1 LALTPGTRLGVYE
14 VTAQIGEGGMGAIY
28 RATDTSL
35 GRQVAIKVLPD
46 AFAADPDRLA
56 RFEREAKT
64 LASLNHPHIAAVYGF
79 EKSAGHYAFVM
90 ELVEGED
97 LSQRI
102 ARGAI
107 PLDEALPIAKQIA
120 EALEEAHEHGI
131 IHRDLKPANIKV
143 RSDGTVKVLDF
154 GLAKAMEPARGSSPS
169 MSVSPTI
176 TTPAMT
182 QAGMILGTAAYMSPE
197 QARGIDVDKRT
208 DLWAFGVVLWEM
220 LTGKRLFE
228 GATVS
233 DAIAAVLRA
242 EPQWATLPSDTP
254 ALIQRLLRRC
264 LEKDRKRRL
273 DSASVGRLE
282 IEETL
287 TSAPDLHVGVVPAV
301 LPSSA
306 RNTASRW
313 MIVAAAMGLLA
324 AAALLY
330 AGRSGGRAADARVN
344 AVPVVVL
351 MDTSAPRGVYDPRT
365 RQNSGTNADDIS
377 DALGSLPVALHKETL
392 GATWN
397 REDQIV
403 KQNPDLVVIHR
414 SAFIHAMVLEF
425 ELGYSVPVP
434 TGPSSL
440 PPTTNGAPPSVEIL
454 RDRLSPIG
462 MDKLEAFIG
471 YVGGAN
477 PRTRF
482 LVYSR
487 DWPDAARVAWEQSLV
502 RRFPTMRDRVSPIRI
517 AIRDGTASFRDP
529 QTIAQMTQ
537 AVQSLL
543 GLKATGFE
551 Q

>member
-1 LALTPGTRLGVYE
+1 
-14 VTAQIGEGGMGAIY
+14 MGAVY

-46 AFAADPDRLA
+46 AFAANPDRLA

-64 LASLNHPHIAAVYGF
+64 LASLNHPRIAAIYGF
-79 EKSAGHYAFVM
+79 EKSAHQHALVM

-97 LSQRI
+97 LSQRL
-102 ARGAI
+102 ARGPI
-107 PLDEALPIAKQIA
+107 PLDEALPIAQQIA
-120 EALEEAHEHGI
+120 AALEEAHEHGI

-154 GLAKAMEPARGSSPS
+154 GLAKAIEPPGSVAPS
-169 MSVSPTI
+169 ASLSPTI

-182 QAGMILGTAAYMSPE
+182 RAGMILGTAAYMSPE

-220 LTGKRLFE
+220 LTGARLFE

-233 DAIAAVLRA
+233 DALAAVLRA
-242 EPQWATLPSDTP
+242 EPPWATLPASTP
-254 ALIQRLLRRC
+254 VAIRRLLRRC

-282 IEETL
+282 IEEAL
-287 TSAPDLHVGVVPAV
+287 AAVPAIEGGAA
-301 LPSSA
+301 PAAQPASA
-306 RNTASRW
+306 RKTAAPW
-313 MIVAAAMGLLA
+313 IVSAVMGLLA
-324 AAALLY
+324 VAAVLY
-330 AGRSGGRAADARVN
+330 AVGSGDRRAGPPVN

-414 SAFIHAMVLEF
+414 SAFTHAMVLEF
-425 ELGYSVPVP
+425 ELGYAAA
-434 TGPSSL
+434 TGPSGV
-440 PPTTNGAPPSVEIL
+440 PPTVTGPPPSTEFL
-454 RDRLSPIG
+454 RNHLSTAG
-462 MDKLEAFIG
+462 VDKLEAFIG

-487 DWPDAARVAWEQSLV
+487 DWPDAARVAWEQNLV

-517 AIRDGTASFRDP
+517 EIRDGTASFRDP
-529 QTIAQMTQ
+529 QTIVQMTQ

-543 GLKATGFE
+543 GLKATAPKP
-551 Q
+551 

>member
-1 LALTPGTRLGVYE
+1 VYE
-14 VTAQIGEGGMGAIY
+14 VVAQIGEGGMGAVY
-28 RATDTSL
+28 CATDTSL
-35 GRQVAIKVLPD
+35 GRQVAIKVLPE
-46 AFAADPDRLA
+46 AFAANPDRLA

-64 LASLNHPHIAAVYGF
+64 LASLNHPHIAAIYGF
-79 EKSAGHYAFVM
+79 EKSAHQHALVM

-97 LSQRI
+97 LSQRL

-154 GLAKAMEPARGSSPS
+154 GLAKAIEPVGSSSPS
-169 MSVSPTI
+169 ASLSPTI

-182 QAGMILGTAAYMSPE
+182 RAGMILGTAAYMSPE
-197 QARGIDVDKRT
+197 QARGIEVDKRT

-220 LTGKRLFE
+220 LTGARLFE

-233 DAIAAVLRA
+233 DALAAVLRA
-242 EPQWATLPSDTP
+242 EPPWAALPASTP
-254 ALIQRLLRRC
+254 AGIKRLLRRC

-273 DSASVGRLE
+273 DSASVARLE

-287 TSAPDLHVGVVPAV
+287 TAVPTIDGGAV
-301 LPSSA
+301 AAAQPASA
-306 RNTASRW
+306 RNTAAPW
-313 MIVAAAMGLLA
+313 IVSAVMGLLA
-324 AAALLY
+324 VAAVLY
-330 AGRSGGRAADARVN
+330 SLGIGDRRAGPPVN

-403 KQNPDLVVIHR
+403 KQNPDLVIIHR

-425 ELGYSVPVP
+425 ELGYSAAS
-434 TGPSSL
+434 GPSGV
-440 PPTTNGAPPSVEIL
+440 PPTTTGPPPSTEFL
-454 RDRLSPIG
+454 RDHLSSAG
-462 MDKLEAFIG
+462 VDKLEAFIG

-487 DWPDAARVAWEQSLV
+487 DWPDAARVAWEQNLV
-502 RRFPTMRDRVSPIRI
+502 RRFPTMKDRVSPLSIQ
-517 AIRDGTASFRDP
+517 IRDGTASFRDP

-543 GLKATGFE
+543 GLKATGPS

>member
-1 LALTPGTRLGVYE
+1 VYE
-14 VTAQIGEGGMGAIY
+14 VVAQIGEGGMGAVY

-46 AFAADPDRLA
+46 AFAANPDRLV

-64 LASLNHPHIAAVYGF
+64 LASLNHPHIAAIYGF
-79 EKSAGHYAFVM
+79 EKSAHQHALVM

-107 PLDEALPIAKQIA
+107 PLDEALPIAHQIA

-154 GLAKAMEPARGSSPS
+154 GLAKAIEPAGSSLPS
-169 MSVSPTI
+169 ASLSPTI
-176 TTPAMT
+176 TTPAT
-182 QAGMILGTAAYMSPE
+182 TRAGMILGTAAYMSPE

-220 LTGKRLFE
+220 LSGTRLFQ

-233 DAIAAVLRA
+233 DALAAVLRA
-242 EPQWATLPSDTP
+242 DPPWATLPINTP
-254 ALIQRLLRRC
+254 AGINRLLRRC

-273 DSASVGRLE
+273 DSAAVARLD

-287 TSAPDLHVGVVPAV
+287 TAVPAIEGGVVPAARPPLRRNIAPWIV
-301 LPSSA
+301 SA
-306 RNTASRW
+306 
-313 MIVAAAMGLLA
+313 VMGLLA
-324 AAALLY
+324 VAAVLY
-330 AGRSGGRAADARVN
+330 GLGIGGRRAAPPVN

-397 REDQIV
+397 REEQIV

-414 SAFIHAMVLEF
+414 SAFTHAMVLEF
-425 ELGYSVPVP
+425 ELGYSAA
-434 TGPSSL
+434 TGPSAVPPITTGPP
-440 PPTTNGAPPSVEIL
+440 PPTEFL
-454 RDRLSPIG
+454 RGHLSSAG
-462 MDKLEAFIG
+462 VDKLEAFIG
-471 YVGGAN
+471 YVGAAN

-487 DWPDAARVAWEQSLV
+487 DWPDAARVAWEQNLV
-502 RRFPTMRDRVSPIRI
+502 RRFPTMRGRVSPIRI
-517 AIRDGTASFRDP
+517 EIRDGTASFRDP

-543 GLKATGFE
+543 GLKATGPK

>member
-1 LALTPGTRLGVYE
+1 LAITPGTRIGVYE
-14 VTAQIGEGGMGAIY
+14 VVAQIGQGGMGAVY

-46 AFAADPDRLA
+46 AFAANPDRLA

-64 LASLNHPHIAAVYGF
+64 LASLNHPHIAAIYGF
-79 EKSAGHYAFVM
+79 EKSAHQHALVM

-107 PLDEALPIAKQIA
+107 PLDDALPIAQQIA
-120 EALEEAHEHGI
+120 QALEEAHEHGI

-154 GLAKAMEPARGSSPS
+154 GLAKAIEPAKSSSPS
-169 MSVSPTI
+169 PSLSPTI

-182 QAGMILGTAAYMSPE
+182 QAGMVLGTAAYMSPE

-220 LTGKRLFE
+220 LTGARLFE

-233 DAIAAVLRA
+233 DALAAVLRA
-242 EPQWATLPSDTP
+242 EPPWATLPTSTP
-254 ALIQRLLRRC
+254 AGIKRLLRRC

-273 DSASVGRLE
+273 DSALAGRLE

-287 TSAPDLHVGVVPAV
+287 TAVPAIEDG
-301 LPSSA
+301 A
-306 RNTASRW
+306 
-313 MIVAAAMGLLA
+313 VAAAQPSAARTTAAPWIVSAVMGLLA
-324 AAALLY
+324 VVAVLY
-330 AGRSGGRAADARVN
+330 GLGIRDHRAGPPVN

-397 REDQIV
+397 REDQVV
-403 KQNPDLVVIHR
+403 KQNPDLIVIHR
-414 SAFIHAMVLEF
+414 SAFTHAMVLEF
-425 ELGYSVPVP
+425 ELGYSAA
-434 TGPSSL
+434 TAPSGV
-440 PPTTNGAPPSVEIL
+440 PPTTTGPPPSTEFL
-454 RDRLSPIG
+454 RDHLSSAG
-462 MDKLEAFIG
+462 VDKLEAFIG

-487 DWPDAARVAWEQSLV
+487 DWPDAARVAWEQNLV
-502 RRFPTMRDRVSPIRI
+502 RRFPTMRGRVSPIRI
-517 AIRDGTASFRDP
+517 QIRDGTASFRDP

-543 GLKATGFE
+543 SLKPTGPK

>member
-1 LALTPGTRLGVYE
+1 MRLGVYE
-14 VTAQIGEGGMGAIY
+14 VTAQIGEGGMGAVY

-79 EKSAGHYAFVM
+79 EKSAGHYALVM
-90 ELVEGED
+90 ELVDGED
-97 LSQRI
+97 LSDRI

-120 EALEEAHEHGI
+120 AALAEAHEHGI

-154 GLAKAMEPARGSSPS
+154 GLAKAEPAKSSSPS
-169 MSVSPTI
+169 LSISPTI

-182 QAGMILGTAAYMSPE
+182 QAGMIVGTAAYMSPE
-197 QARGIDVDKRT
+197 QARGIDIDKRT

-242 EPQWATLPSDTP
+242 EPLWATLPSDTP
-254 ALIQRLLRRC
+254 VLIQRLLRRC
-264 LEKDRKRRL
+264 LEKDRRRRL

-287 TSAPDLHVGVVPAV
+287 TAASAHQGDVTPPALHAAKNAAAPW
-301 LPSSA
+301 L
-306 RNTASRW
+306 
-313 MIVAAAMGLLA
+313 IVAAVIGTLA
-324 AAALLY
+324 TAAFLY
-330 AGRSGGRAADARVN
+330 DLGGGGTPAGPPVN

-397 REDQIV
+397 REDQVV

-414 SAFIHAMVLEF
+414 SAFTHAMVLEF
-425 ELGYSVPVP
+425 ELGYS
-434 TGPSSL
+434 TATTPSGV
-440 PPTTNGAPPSVEIL
+440 PPTTAGPPPSTEFL
-454 RDRLSPIG
+454 RDHLSSAG
-462 MDKLEAFIG
+462 VDKLEAFIG

-487 DWPDAARVAWEQSLV
+487 DWPDATRVTWEQSLV
-502 RRFPTMRDRVSPIRI
+502 RRFPTLRDRVSSTRI
-517 AIRDGTASFRDP
+517 SIRDGTASFRDP

-543 GLKATGFE
+543 GLNAAGSR

>member
-1 LALTPGTRLGVYE
+1 MAITPGTRIGVYE
-14 VTAQIGEGGMGAIY
+14 VVAQIGQGGMGAVY

-46 AFAADPDRLA
+46 AFAANPDRLA

-64 LASLNHPHIAAVYGF
+64 LASLNHPHIAAIYGF
-79 EKSAGHYAFVM
+79 EKSAHQHALVM

-107 PLDEALPIAKQIA
+107 PLDDALPIAQQIA
-120 EALEEAHEHGI
+120 QALEEAHEHGI

-154 GLAKAMEPARGSSPS
+154 GLAKAIEPAKSSSPS
-169 MSVSPTI
+169 PSLSPTI

-182 QAGMILGTAAYMSPE
+182 QAGMVLGTAAYMSPE

-220 LTGKRLFE
+220 LTGARLFE

-233 DAIAAVLRA
+233 DALAAVLRA
-242 EPQWATLPSDTP
+242 EPPWATLPTSTP
-254 ALIQRLLRRC
+254 AGIKRLLRRC

-273 DSASVGRLE
+273 DSALAGRLE

-287 TSAPDLHVGVVPAV
+287 TAVPAIEDG
-301 LPSSA
+301 A
-306 RNTASRW
+306 
-313 MIVAAAMGLLA
+313 VAAAQPSAARTTAAPWIVSAVMGLLA
-324 AAALLY
+324 VVAVLY
-330 AGRSGGRAADARVN
+330 GLGIRDHRAGPPVN

-397 REDQIV
+397 REDQVV
-403 KQNPDLVVIHR
+403 KQNPDLIVIHR
-414 SAFIHAMVLEF
+414 SAFTHAMVLEF
-425 ELGYSVPVP
+425 ELGYSAA
-434 TGPSSL
+434 TAPSGV
-440 PPTTNGAPPSVEIL
+440 PPTTTGPPPSTEFL
-454 RDRLSPIG
+454 RDHLSSAG
-462 MDKLEAFIG
+462 VDKLEAFIG

-487 DWPDAARVAWEQSLV
+487 DWPDAARVAWEQNLV
-502 RRFPTMRDRVSPIRI
+502 RRFPTMRGRVSPIRI
-517 AIRDGTASFRDP
+517 QIRDGTASFRDP

-543 GLKATGFE
+543 SLKPTGPK

>member
-1 LALTPGTRLGVYE
+1 MAITPGTRIGVYE
-14 VTAQIGEGGMGAIY
+14 VVAQIGQGGMGAVY

-46 AFAADPDRLA
+46 AFAANPDRLA

-64 LASLNHPHIAAVYGF
+64 LASLNHPHIAAIYGF
-79 EKSAGHYAFVM
+79 EKSAHQHALVM

-107 PLDEALPIAKQIA
+107 PLDDALPIAQQIA
-120 EALEEAHEHGI
+120 QALEEAHEHGI

-154 GLAKAMEPARGSSPS
+154 GLAKAIEPAKSSSPS
-169 MSVSPTI
+169 ASLSPTI

-182 QAGMILGTAAYMSPE
+182 QAGMVLGTAAYMSPE

-220 LTGKRLFE
+220 LTGARLFE

-233 DAIAAVLRA
+233 DALAAVLRA
-242 EPQWATLPSDTP
+242 EPPWATLPTSTP
-254 ALIQRLLRRC
+254 AGIKRLLRRC

-273 DSASVGRLE
+273 DSALAGRLE

-287 TSAPDLHVGVVPAV
+287 TAVPAIEDG
-301 LPSSA
+301 A
-306 RNTASRW
+306 
-313 MIVAAAMGLLA
+313 VAAAQPSAARTTAAPWIVSAGMGLLA
-324 AAALLY
+324 VVAVLY
-330 AGRSGGRAADARVN
+330 GLGIRDGRAGPPVN

-397 REDQIV
+397 REDQVV
-403 KQNPDLVVIHR
+403 KQNPDLIVIHR
-414 SAFIHAMVLEF
+414 SAFTHAMVLEF
-425 ELGYSVPVP
+425 ELGYSAA
-434 TGPSSL
+434 TAPSGV
-440 PPTTNGAPPSVEIL
+440 PPTTTGPPPSTEFL
-454 RDRLSPIG
+454 RDHLSSAG
-462 MDKLEAFIG
+462 VDKLEAFIG

-487 DWPDAARVAWEQSLV
+487 DWPDAARVAWEQNLV
-502 RRFPTMRDRVSPIRI
+502 RRFPTMRGRVSPIRI
-517 AIRDGTASFRDP
+517 QIRDGTASFRDP

-543 GLKATGFE
+543 SLQPTGPK

>member
-1 LALTPGTRLGVYE
+1 MRLGVYE
-14 VTAQIGEGGMGAIY
+14 VTAQIGEGGMGAVY

-64 LASLNHPHIAAVYGF
+64 LASLNHPHIAGVYGF
-79 EKSAGHYAFVM
+79 EKSAGHCALVM

-120 EALEEAHEHGI
+120 AALEEAHEHGI

-154 GLAKAMEPARGSSPS
+154 GLAKAMEPARASSPS
-169 MSVSPTI
+169 MSISPTI

-182 QAGMILGTAAYMSPE
+182 QAGTILGTAAYMSPE

-242 EPQWATLPSDTP
+242 EPPWATLPSDTP

-287 TSAPDLHVGVVPAV
+287 TAASALQGSVTPAA
-301 LPSSA
+301 PHHAA
-306 RNTASRW
+306 RNAATPW
-313 MIVAAAMGLLA
+313 IIVAGVMGALA
-324 AAALLY
+324 TAALLY
-330 AGRSGGRAADARVN
+330 GLRTGGRPADPPVN

-392 GATWN
+392 SATWN
-397 REDQIV
+397 REEQVV

-414 SAFIHAMVLEF
+414 SAFTHAMVLEF
-425 ELGYSVPVP
+425 ELGYSAA
-434 TGPSSL
+434 TGPSGV
-440 PPTTNGAPPSVEIL
+440 PPTTTGPPPSTEFL
-454 RDRLSPIG
+454 RNHLSSAG
-462 MDKLEAFIG
+462 VDKLEAFIG

-487 DWPDAARVAWEQSLV
+487 DWPDPARVAWEQSLV
-502 RRFPTMRDRVSPIRI
+502 RRFPTIRDRVSSTRI

-529 QTIAQMTQ
+529 ETIAQMTQ

-543 GLKATGFE
+543 GLKATGSKP
-551 Q
+551 

>member
-1 LALTPGTRLGVYE
+1 LAITPGTRIGVYE
-14 VTAQIGEGGMGAIY
+14 VVAQIGEGGMGAVY

-46 AFAADPDRLA
+46 AFAANPHRLA

-64 LASLNHPHIAAVYGF
+64 LASLNHPHIAAIYGF
-79 EKSAGHYAFVM
+79 EKSAHQHALVM

-107 PLDEALPIAKQIA
+107 PLDEALPIAQQIA

-154 GLAKAMEPARGSSPS
+154 GLAKAIEPAGRSSPS
-169 MSVSPTI
+169 ASLSPTI
-176 TTPAMT
+176 TTLAMT
-182 QAGMILGTAAYMSPE
+182 RAGMILGTAAYMSPE
-197 QARGIDVDKRT
+197 QTRGIEVDKRT

-220 LTGKRLFE
+220 LTGARLFE

-233 DAIAAVLRA
+233 DALAAVLRA
-242 EPQWATLPSDTP
+242 EPPWATLPTSTP
-254 ALIQRLLRRC
+254 AGIRRLLRRC

-287 TSAPDLHVGVVPAV
+287 TAVPAIEGGAV
-301 LPSSA
+301 PAAQSLSA
-306 RNTASRW
+306 RNTAAPW
-313 MIVAAAMGLLA
+313 IVSAVMGLLA
-324 AAALLY
+324 VAAVLY
-330 AGRSGGRAADARVN
+330 GLVIGDRAGPPVN

-397 REDQIV
+397 REEQIV

-414 SAFIHAMVLEF
+414 SAFTHAMVLEF
-425 ELGYSVPVP
+425 ELGYSAA
-434 TGPSSL
+434 TGPSGVPL
-440 PPTTNGAPPSVEIL
+440 TTTGPPPSTEFL
-454 RDRLSPIG
+454 REHLSSAG
-462 MDKLEAFIG
+462 VDKLEAFIG

-477 PRTRF
+477 RRTRF

-487 DWPDAARVAWEQSLV
+487 DWPDAARVAWEQNLV

-517 AIRDGTASFRDP
+517 QIRDGTASFRDP
-529 QTIAQMTQ
+529 QTIVQMTQ

-543 GLKATGFE
+543 GLEATGPK

>member
-1 LALTPGTRLGVYE
+1 MAITPGTRIGVYE
-14 VTAQIGEGGMGAIY
+14 VVAQIGQGGMGAVY

-46 AFAADPDRLA
+46 AFAANPDRLA

-64 LASLNHPHIAAVYGF
+64 LASLNHPHIAAIYGF
-79 EKSAGHYAFVM
+79 EKSAHQHALVM

-107 PLDEALPIAKQIA
+107 PLDDALPIAQQIA
-120 EALEEAHEHGI
+120 QALEEAHEHGI

-154 GLAKAMEPARGSSPS
+154 GLAKAIEPAKSSSPS
-169 MSVSPTI
+169 ASLSPTI

-182 QAGMILGTAAYMSPE
+182 QAGMVLGTAAYMSPE

-220 LTGKRLFE
+220 LTGARLFE

-233 DAIAAVLRA
+233 DALAAVLRA
-242 EPQWATLPSDTP
+242 EPPWATLPTSTP
-254 ALIQRLLRRC
+254 AGIKRLLRRC

-273 DSASVGRLE
+273 DSALAGRLE

-287 TSAPDLHVGVVPAV
+287 TAVPAIEDG
-301 LPSSA
+301 A
-306 RNTASRW
+306 
-313 MIVAAAMGLLA
+313 VAAAQPSAARTTAAPWIVSAVMGLLA
-324 AAALLY
+324 VVAVLY
-330 AGRSGGRAADARVN
+330 GLGIRDGRAGPPVN

-397 REDQIV
+397 REDQVV
-403 KQNPDLVVIHR
+403 KQNPDLIVIHR
-414 SAFIHAMVLEF
+414 SAFTHAMVLEF
-425 ELGYSVPVP
+425 ELGYSAA
-434 TGPSSL
+434 TAPSGV
-440 PPTTNGAPPSVEIL
+440 PPTTTGPPPSTEFL
-454 RDRLSPIG
+454 RDHLSSAG
-462 MDKLEAFIG
+462 VDKLEAFIG

-487 DWPDAARVAWEQSLV
+487 DWPDAARVAWEQNLV
-502 RRFPTMRDRVSPIRI
+502 RRFPTMRGRVSPIRI
-517 AIRDGTASFRDP
+517 QIRDGTASFRDP

-543 GLKATGFE
+543 SLQPTGPK